1 MQIHGPSEQPA
12 SIGVR
17 LNPGANGP
25 FAVVDFGSTRI
36 YVESIADADML
47 IKAYQLGDG
56 DIEPLSDGEVAA
68 NAGARAGFTLE
79 RGWENWCRLTDRPYY
94 SQDWNMGPGFSK
106 TDK

>member
-47 IKAYQLGDG
+47 IKAAIEARSLLLGETTAQDDAGRAIVADLDADG
-56 DIEPLSDGEVAA
+56 AS
-68 NAGARAGFTLE
+68 
-79 RGWENWCRLTDRPYY
+79 
-94 SQDWNMGPGFSK
+94 
-106 TDK
+106 